1 MPTFRSF
8 HNDVVGRARID
19 QDFRRSLLKEGAD
32 ALADGEFEVG
42 VRLVQDYL
50 LAAEYLSD
58 LAEGQGIEESA
69 ILDLFNSEKNAGGRK
84 LYDVMADMLQ
94 HEGLCL
100 VTRRRLKSGRRPV
113 S

>member
-8 HNDVVGRARID
+8 HNDVVDRARID
-19 QDFRRSLLKEGAD
+19 QDFRRSLLKEGTD
-32 ALADGEFEVG
+32 ALANGEFDVG
-42 VRLVQDYL
+42 IRLVQDYL

-58 LAEGQGIEESA
+58 LAEEHGIEESA
-69 ILDLFNSEKNAGGRK
+69 LRDLFDSEKNAGGRK
-84 LYDVMADMLQ
+84 LYDVVAGMLQ

-100 VTRRRLKSGRRPV
+100 VTRRRLKAGRRPV